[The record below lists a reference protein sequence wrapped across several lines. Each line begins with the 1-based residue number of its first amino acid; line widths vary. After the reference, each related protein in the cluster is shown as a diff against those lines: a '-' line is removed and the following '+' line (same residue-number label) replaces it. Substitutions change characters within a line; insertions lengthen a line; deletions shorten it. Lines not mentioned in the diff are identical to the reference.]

1 MHIDIVSALALALSV
16 LVLVYL
22 AATLL
27 YPEKF

>member
-1 MHIDIVSALALALSV
+1 MSIVTALALFISA

-22 AATLL
+22 AAALL